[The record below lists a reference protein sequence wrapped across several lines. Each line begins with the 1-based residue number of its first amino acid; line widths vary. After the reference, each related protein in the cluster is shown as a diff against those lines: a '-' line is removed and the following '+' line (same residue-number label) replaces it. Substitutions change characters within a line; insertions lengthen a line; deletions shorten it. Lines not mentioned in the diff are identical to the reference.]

1 MPDASKAEQVLPT
14 LVHVQ
19 THLEDD
25 LSLAALARRA
35 GMSAFQFHR
44 RFRAAVGETPKRYV
58 DRLRLE
64 WSAFRLVMHRAGIA
78 AIAFEC
84 GYQDHETFAR
94 AFRRRFGTT
103 PTAYRNLHRFTTPGG
118 GATGGKRRALDEL
131 VEGYQLSAT
140 RVQVFTEL
148 NLAFIRHTGPYES
161 VSDQL
166 WNHLGEWW
174 RRRRFPGR
182 PIFLGIAH
190 DAPGITPDNKL
201 RFDAA
206 VRLPGPPSLRSA
218 EPERGIG
225 FQTLTIGEAA
235 VTRHV
240 GPYRTIPSA
249 YRVIFSRLKRL
260 TGYDVVGLPCVEV
273 FHTARV
279 DARHELNQT
288 DICIPVSRKRSV
300 SP

>member
-1 MPDASKAEQVLPT
+1 MSQASKAAQVLPT

-25 LSLAALARRA
+25 LSLAALARQA
-35 GMSAFQFHR
+35 GMSPFQFHR
-44 RFRAAVGETPKRYV
+44 RFRGAVGETPKQYV

-64 WSAFRLVMHRAGIA
+64 WSAFRLIMHRAGIA

-84 GYQDHETFAR
+84 GYRDHETYAR

-103 PTAYRNLHRFTTPGG
+103 PTAYRDRHRFTTPGA
-118 GATGGKRRALDEL
+118 GATGGKRRPLEEL
-131 VEGYQLSAT
+131 LEGCQLSAT
-140 RVQVFTEL
+140 RVQEFSEL
-148 NLAFIRHTGPYES
+148 HLAFIRHVGPYES

-166 WNHLGEWW
+166 WHPLEEWW
-174 RRRRFPGR
+174 RRRRLPGR

-206 VRLPGPPSLRSA
+206 VRLPQPVETGP
-218 EPERGIG
+218 GIG
-225 FQTLTIGEAA
+225 FQTLTLGEAA

-240 GPYRTIPSA
+240 GPYGTIPAA
-249 YRVIFSRLKRL
+249 YRTIFSRLKQL
-260 TGYDVVGLPCVEV
+260 SGYHVVGLPCIEV

-288 DICIPVSRKRSV
+288 DICIPVSRVRGV
-300 SP
+300 SR